1 MQLGGI
7 EGKSYFGLIN
17 TLMKAKSIKG
27 KSVEEIKTV
36 LDESMA
42 DGFMPT
48 LAIVFL
54 SVKQDIN
61 AVSRLLDKKGIQI
74 FGSTTAGEFI
84 DGDIEEGSIVML
96 LLDMNPTYFKL
107 EILETSQESSLKV
120 GTKMGV
126 IGKDSFAKPAFIIAN
141 SGVTLD
147 GEPFVEGIIEGF
159 GKPATA
165 DEREVNIFGGKA
177 GDDLAL
183 DATFVFTNSR
193 SSESALMALIIDEDK
208 IDVRGIAT
216 CGWKALGTTKTVT
229 KSDGNVV
236 YTLDDKPALDMLLN
250 YLGVELKQEG
260 DKEIVTFLSSW
271 YYPLQVERENVDPV
285 IRTAMFANRED
296 RSLICS
302 GKVPEGANIKF
313 SMPPDF
319 DSIDKVVAECKIIKD
334 DAQQEA
340 DALIM
345 FSCVSRYLSFGMV
358 ASEEIEKV
366 QKIWDAPMAGFF
378 SYGEY
383 GKSLSVNS
391 PGKTGKN
398 DYHNNTCCVVALKEK

>member
-1 MQLGGI
+1 
-7 EGKSYFGLIN
+7 
-17 TLMKAKSIKG
+17 MKAKSIKG
-27 KSVEEIKTV
+27 KSVDEIKDS
-36 LDESMA
+36 LAASMA
-42 DGFMPT
+42 DGFKPT

-54 SVKQDIN
+54 SVKQDRD
-61 AVSRLLDKKGIQI
+61 AVSRILDEKGIQI

-84 DGDIEEGSIVML
+84 DGEIEEGSIVML
-96 LLDMNPTYFKL
+96 LLDMNPAYFKL
-107 EILETSQESSLKV
+107 ELLETSQETSLENA
-120 GTKMGV
+120 TKLGL
-126 IGKDSFAKPAFIIAN
+126 IGKESFAKPAFIIAN

-147 GEPFVEGIIEGF
+147 GEPFVEGIIKGF

-165 DEREVNIFGGKA
+165 AEREVNIFGGKA

-183 DATFVFTNSR
+183 DSTFVFTNGK
-193 SSESALMALIIDEDK
+193 SSASALMALIIDEDK

-229 KSDGNVV
+229 KSEGNIV

-302 GKVPEGANIKF
+302 GKVPQGAKIKF

-319 DSIDKVVAECKIIKD
+319 DSIDTVVAECKIIKD

-358 ASEEIEKV
+358 VSEEIEQV
-366 QKIWDAPMAGFF
+366 QKIWDVPMAGFF

-383 GKSLSVNS
+383 GKSLSLSS

>member
-1 MQLGGI
+1 
-7 EGKSYFGLIN
+7 
-17 TLMKAKSIKG
+17 MKAKSIKG
-27 KSVEEIKTV
+27 KSAEEIKAA
-36 LDESMA
+36 LNESMA
-42 DGFMPT
+42 DGFRPT

-54 SVKQDIN
+54 SVKQDRD
-61 AVSRLLDKKGIQI
+61 AVTRILDEKGIQI

-84 DGDIEEGSIVML
+84 DGEIEEGSIVML
-96 LLDMNPTYFKL
+96 LLDMNPAYFKVEL
-107 EILETSQESSLKV
+107 LETSQESSLEV
-120 GTKMGV
+120 ATRLGI
-126 IGKDSFAKPAFIIAN
+126 IGKESFANPAFIIAN

-159 GKPATA
+159 GKPAST
-165 DEREVNIFGGKA
+165 DDVEVNIFGGKA

-183 DATFVFTNSR
+183 DSTFVFTNGK
-193 SSESALMALIIDEDK
+193 SSASALMALIIDEDK
-208 IDVRGIAT
+208 VDVRGIAT

-236 YTLDDKPALDMLLN
+236 YTLDHKPALDMLLN

-260 DKEIVTFLSSW
+260 DQEIVTFLSSW

-285 IRTAMFANRED
+285 IRTAMFANRKD

-302 GKVPEGANIKF
+302 GKVPQGAKIKF

-319 DSIDKVVAECKIIKD
+319 DSIDTVVAECKIIKD

-358 ASEEIEKV
+358 VSEEIEQV
-366 QKIWDAPMAGFF
+366 QKIWDVPMAGFF

-383 GKSLSVNS
+383 GKSLSLSS